1 MDSIGGINSSDPQL
15 YGLLQGTGQTQ
26 AASGSQSSGATDGT
40 SSSDLRQKVAG
51 LQDQIDTA
59 VNSALQNLDKSTDAK
74 GVFQAVK
81 TAIDGV
87 LKDNGVDPS
96 QVKPHHHHHHH
107 GQGGSGSGASGTQQA
122 GGFRGHIDDLLKQN
136 GFDPDQLRQQ
146 LVSSLGSAGSASDP
160 TAEVSGLA
168 PGSTVDVAA

>member
-15 YGLLQGTGQTQ
+15 YGLLQGAGQTQ
-26 AASGSQSSGATDGT
+26 AVSNSQESGSTDGT
-40 SSSDLRQKVAG
+40 QGSDLRQKVAG
-51 LQDQIDTA
+51 LQDKIDTA

-87 LKDNGVDPS
+87 LKDNGIDPS

-107 GQGGSGSGASGTQQA
+107 GQGGGSGASGTQQA
-122 GGFRGHIDDLLKQN
+122 GGFRSHIDDLLRQN

-146 LVSSLGSAGSASDP
+146 LVSSLGSAGSATDS
-160 TAEVSGLA
+160 TAQVSGLA